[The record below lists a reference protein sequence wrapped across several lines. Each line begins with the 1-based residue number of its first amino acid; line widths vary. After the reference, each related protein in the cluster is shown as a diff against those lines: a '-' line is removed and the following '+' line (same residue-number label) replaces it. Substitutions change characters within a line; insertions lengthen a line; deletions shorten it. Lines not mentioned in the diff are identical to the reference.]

1 MKRSIGPKAQKYD
14 RMGKKRKKK
23 EKEDSTCVNLH
34 ILRVSNCAAG
44 VLAVAQLDDNK
55 ACDAVTV

>member
-14 RMGKKRKKK
+14 RMGEKIKKK
-23 EKEDSTCVNLH
+23 AKEDSTCVNLH

-44 VLAVAQLDDNK
+44 VAQLDDNK